1 MEKYYI
7 EKLRRESNYIM
18 EIQQILEWYCDNEM
32 YRLKKMC
39 YPMLIKIGGISD
51 KDYDDFYSIALSVL
65 SDTAL
70 RFDSEKEIDFDSF
83 LASNIKRKFKTEIRD
98 RNRAKRIPAKK
109 LESTSNLVTEDGLE
123 LGETIPSKFDT
134 YETACEYLFEGTKI
148 QRYLDKLSYI
158 QRKIVSLLS
167 NGYKAKEI
175 RELLHI
181 RISVLQVCVMVIVQ
195 NLLQMEI
202 SVRDFLKGRNAILA
216 VVISQHQSIWRL
228 INSTWLTTKWIIL

>member
-1 MEKYYI
+1 
-7 EKLRRESNYIM
+7 M

-32 YRLKKMC
+32 YRLKKIC
-39 YPMLIKIGGISD
+39 YPMLIKIGGISE

-70 RFDSEKEIDFDSF
+70 RFDSKKEIDFDSF

-98 RNRAKRIPAKK
+98 RNREKRIPAKK

-148 QRYLDKLSYI
+148 QRYLDKLSYA

-167 NGYKAKEI
+167 DGYKAKEI
-175 RELLHI
+175 RELLHM
-181 RISVLQVCVMVIVQ
+181 SEKQYSQ
-195 NLLQMEI
+195 NLAAIQAYEN
-202 SVRDFLKGRNAILA
+202 VRELM
-216 VVISQHQSIWRL
+216 
-228 INSTWLTTKWIIL
+228 

>member
-1 MEKYYI
+1 
-7 EKLRRESNYIM
+7 M

-32 YRLKKMC
+32 YRLKKIC

-98 RNRAKRIPAKK
+98 RNREKRIPAKQIN
-109 LESTSNLVTEDGLE
+109 SFSNLVTEDGLE
-123 LGETIPSKFDT
+123 LSELIASDFDT
-134 YETACEYLFEGTKI
+134 YEEAFGDDFNGTKI
-148 QRYLDKLSYI
+148 ERYLDKLSVI

-167 NGYKAKEI
+167 EGYKSNEI
-175 RELLHI
+175 RELLHM
-181 RISVLQVCVMVIVQ
+181 SEKEYSQ
-195 NLLQMEI
+195 NLAAIQAYEN
-202 SVRDFLKGRNAILA
+202 VRELM
-216 VVISQHQSIWRL
+216 
-228 INSTWLTTKWIIL
+228 

>member
-1 MEKYYI
+1 MERYYI

-32 YRLKKMC
+32 YRLKKIC

-98 RNRAKRIPAKK
+98 RNRGKRIPAKK

-148 QRYLDKLSYI
+148 QRYLDKLSYT

-175 RELLHI
+175 RELLHM
-181 RISVLQVCVMVIVQ
+181 SEKEYSQ
-195 NLLQMEI
+195 NLAAIQAYEN
-202 SVRDFLKGRNAILA
+202 VRELM
-216 VVISQHQSIWRL
+216 
-228 INSTWLTTKWIIL
+228 

>member
-1 MEKYYI
+1 
-7 EKLRRESNYIM
+7 M

-134 YETACEYLFEGTKI
+134 YEVACEYLFEGTKI
-148 QRYLDKLSYI
+148 ERYLDKLSHT

-167 NGYKAKEI
+167 DGYKSKEI
-175 RELLHI
+175 RELLHMD
-181 RISVLQVCVMVIVQ
+181 SKQYSN
-195 NLLQMEI
+195 NLA
-202 SVRDFLKGRNAILA
+202 AIQA
-216 VVISQHQSIWRL
+216 YENV
-228 INSTWLTTKWIIL
+228 KILM

>member
-1 MEKYYI
+1 
-7 EKLRRESNYIM
+7 M
-18 EIQQILEWYCDNEM
+18 EIQEILEWYCDNEM

-39 YPMLIKIGGISD
+39 FPMLVKIGGISD

-70 RFDSEKEIDFDSF
+70 RYDEENNCDFHSF

-98 RNRAKRIPAKK
+98 RNRAKRIPSKK

-134 YETACEYLFEGTKI
+134 YEIACEYLFEGTKI
-148 QRYLDKLSYI
+148 ERYLNKLSHT

-167 NGYKAKEI
+167 EGFKANEI
-175 RELLHI
+175 RELLHMNCKQYSNNLAAIQAYENI
-181 RISVLQVCVMVIVQ
+181 RELM
-195 NLLQMEI
+195 
-202 SVRDFLKGRNAILA
+202 
-216 VVISQHQSIWRL
+216 
-228 INSTWLTTKWIIL
+228 